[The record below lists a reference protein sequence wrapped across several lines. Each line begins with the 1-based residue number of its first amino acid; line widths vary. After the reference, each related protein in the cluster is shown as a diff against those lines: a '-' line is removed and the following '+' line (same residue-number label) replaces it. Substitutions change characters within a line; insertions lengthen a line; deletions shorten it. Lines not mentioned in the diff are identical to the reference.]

1 MSKRLSGIKMLINI
15 VLSSLLK
22 SGLVTGNK
30 ILPILG
36 GDIGLKKAKPRAKS
50 MLANVDSVDV
60 T

>member
-1 MSKRLSGIKMLINI
+1 MLINI

-30 ILPILG
+30 IFQILG
-36 GDIGLKKAKPRAKS
+36 GDIGLEKAKPRAKS

-60 T
+60 A